1 MRQKFH
7 VPVLRGRRVSND
19 PLLPGS
25 TKYLMTL
32 YNSAFDL
39 HFGHPSRIIWLEGG
53 LEYA

>member
-1 MRQKFH
+1 MTLCYPAAPNT
-7 VPVLRGRRVSND
+7 V
-19 PLLPGS
+19 
-25 TKYLMTL
+25 TL